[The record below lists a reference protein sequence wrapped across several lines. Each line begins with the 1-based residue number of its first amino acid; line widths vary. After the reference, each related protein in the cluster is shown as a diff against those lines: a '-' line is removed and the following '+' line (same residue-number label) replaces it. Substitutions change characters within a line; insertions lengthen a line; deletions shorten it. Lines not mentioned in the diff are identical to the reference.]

1 MRILVNGC
9 MDKNLGD
16 DLFLKVLV
24 ERYSKISDLEWTV
37 FIYEKKAYSFY
48 ETQKPN
54 ITLVRY
60 PRSVLLL
67 LLVKFF
73 SFFCSKDFS
82 EKIKRWSYKKAY
94 IRFFRKNTFDIVL
107 NIGGSMFAQYCSD
120 SLYLTDCIFYYVN
133 TFCRNSKKLLL
144 GPNFGPFISNS
155 FLDYYK
161 NIFSSFSDLCFRDK
175 KSFLLFKELSCT
187 RVAPDI
193 VFNLNIKKDLRKEK
207 KKVAGFSVINLVANE
222 RTAYLHDSIFKK
234 YIETVQT
241 LIDKFSDT
249 GYEVRLFAFQ
259 NKKEEIK
266 FLSRFRNAE
275 LIIYTPDKAD
285 FMLKSFSECSCMFA
299 TRFHSVILSL
309 LMEIPFYPFIYDEK
323 IKTLLSDIGYKGK
336 SSSNGNLE
344 DVEEIFLYMKKS
356 KPFKINNFLANSQNQ
371 FTVLDDLLEYKK

>member
-48 ETQKPN
+48 KTQKQN
-54 ITLVRY
+54 ITLIRY

-67 LLVKFF
+67 FLAKFI
-73 SFFCSKDFS
+73 SFFCSRDFF

-94 IRFFRKNTFDIVL
+94 IRFFQKNTFDIVL

-133 TFCRNSKKLLL
+133 TFCRNSKKFLL
-144 GPNFGPFISNS
+144 GANFGPFISNS

-161 NIFSSFSDLCFRDK
+161 NIFASFSDLCFRDK

-193 VFNLNIKKDLRKEK
+193 VFNLNIKKNLRKEK

-222 RTAYLHDSIFKK
+222 RTAYLYDSIFKK

-266 FLSRFRNAE
+266 FLSIFKNAE

-285 FMLKSFSECSCMFA
+285 SMLKSFAECSCMFA

-323 IKTLLSDIGYKGK
+323 IKTLLSDIGYNGK

-344 DVEEIFLYMKKS
+344 DVEEIFLYMKES